1 MNPIQQIQQ
10 QPKWRANWSLIATIA
25 SFVVGYGIN
34 AFINYMS
41 YANKVDLLTQE
52 VSQLTLIVG
61 DMNKKIDDGNTK
73 YYSLDTRI
81 TVLEAAKD
89 KK

>member
-1 MNPIQQIQQ
+1 
-10 QPKWRANWSLIATIA
+10 
-25 SFVVGYGIN
+25 
-34 AFINYMS
+34 MS